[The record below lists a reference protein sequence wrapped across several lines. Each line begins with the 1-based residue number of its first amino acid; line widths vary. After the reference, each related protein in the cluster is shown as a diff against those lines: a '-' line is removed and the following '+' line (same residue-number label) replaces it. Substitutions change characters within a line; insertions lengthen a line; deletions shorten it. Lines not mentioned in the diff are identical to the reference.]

1 MINRLII
8 LMTVCLMSFSAV
20 ANADSPKAK
29 EGDNLPPLVIETDNL
44 TYAGAFIDW
53 SGSPGIVAQKSV
65 SLHKEPADNSPI
77 VGIVPGYTSSTI
89 VKQEMFPIVGVKAY
103 IYPRMGKTKIIA
115 SPEKAKQSAAL
126 TNTADV
132 NIGDDIYVI
141 YMKKADLKVLYGIRE
156 ILS

>member
-8 LMTVCLMSFSAV
+8 LMLVCLMSLGATASAG
-20 ANADSPKAK
+20 SSETK
-29 EGDNLPPLVIETDNL
+29 EDDNLPPMVIETDNL

-53 SGSPGIVAQKSV
+53 SSSPRIVAQKSV

-77 VGIVPGYTSSTI
+77 VGTVPVYTSSTI
-89 VKQEMFPIVGVKAY
+89 VKQEMLPIVGVKAY

-115 SPEKAKQSAAL
+115 SSERAKQSAAL
-126 TNTADV
+126 TDTADV
-132 NIGDDIYVI
+132 NIGDDIYVV
-141 YMKKADLKVLYGIRE
+141 YSEKADLKVLYGIKE